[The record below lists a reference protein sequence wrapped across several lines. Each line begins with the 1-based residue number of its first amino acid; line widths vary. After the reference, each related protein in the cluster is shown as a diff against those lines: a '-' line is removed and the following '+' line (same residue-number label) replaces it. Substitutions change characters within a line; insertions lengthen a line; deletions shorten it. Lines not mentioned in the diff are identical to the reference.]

1 MDMLKFVG
9 EGGRKLPPGFRF
21 QPTDE
26 EIVFQYLARKTF
38 SHPLPAH
45 ILIPEINIFTF
56 DPFEFPGNSDEE
68 RYFFIN
74 KEGNN
79 RKGNTVQSSKATCT
93 AGYWKATGSAKRI
106 ICSKKAMPII
116 GIRKSLVFYKR
127 KKNNNRALR
136 TNWTMHEYFIAV
148 SENYSI
154 QQKNNSPQ
162 AGTLARIG
170 NWTLCRIFLKKR
182 RRNSVAASED
192 YDSDYY
198 KHRNIDLNMSD
209 TDSSSASSSSSP
221 HSDDH

>member
-1 MDMLKFVG
+1 MDMMKFVG

-45 ILIPEINIFTF
+45 ILIPEINIFTLN
-56 DPFEFPGNSDEE
+56 PFEFPGNSDEE
-68 RYFFIN
+68 RYFFSN

-93 AGYWKATGSAKRI
+93 GYWKATGSAKRI
-106 ICSKKAMPII
+106 NCSKKAMPII
-116 GIRKSLVFYKR
+116 GIRKSLVFYKT
-127 KKNNNRALR
+127 KKNSNRAFR

-154 QQKNNSPQ
+154 QHKNNSLQ